1 MDRDEDFPSDSEQS
15 DDDYNPEEHEE
26 AASGDEYGDDQHLSS
41 DEKPNSTTTLKTLTK
56 IDELKETTTEKD
68 KSDALW
74 ADFLS
79 DTDVNKRPSTGSR
92 VVPCT
97 ESIPP
102 RKDVVTKLDTIEGE
116 NVQGLIKHDKIVRE
130 KVGVAKILDVLAK
143 PAKLPRGIPSGI
155 STFSNSKRRAGLS
168 SVLGQIGK
176 KAKVSTLEKTKLDW
190 NNFKK
195 SEGIDEQLTTHNKG
209 KEGYLERQD
218 FFQRTDLRQF
228 EIEKQLRQTKRSNR

>member
-1 MDRDEDFPSDSEQS
+1 MDRDEDLPSDSEQS
-15 DDDYNPEEHEE
+15 DDEYNPEEHEE
-26 AASGDEYGDDQHLSS
+26 AASEDESDDQHLSG
-41 DEKPNSTTTLKTLTK
+41 DEKPKSTATLKTQAN
-56 IDELKETTTEKD
+56 IDEIKDTTTEKD

-79 DTDVNKRPSTGSR
+79 DTDVPKRPTPESR
-92 VVPCT
+92 ST
-97 ESIPP
+97 ESVPP
-102 RKDVVTKLDTIEGE
+102 RKENVTKQDTTEGEKDQVLLKPDTI
-116 NVQGLIKHDKIVRE
+116 VRQ
-130 KVGVAKILDVLAK
+130 KVGVAQILDVLAK
-143 PAKLPRGIPSGI
+143 PGKPPRSIPSVGI
-155 STFSNSKRRAGLS
+155 STFSNSKRPAGLS

-176 KAKVSTLEKTKLDW
+176 KAKLSTLEKTKLDW
-190 NNFKK
+190 NSFKK

>member
-15 DDDYNPEEHEE
+15 DDDYKPEELEE
-26 AASGDEYGDDQHLSS
+26 AASENESGDDQQLS
-41 DEKPNSTTTLKTLTK
+41 DEEKSNPTATLKDQTK
-56 IDELKETTTEKD
+56 FDDIEDTTTEKD

-79 DTDVNKRPSTGSR
+79 DTNVPEKPSAGAR
-92 VVPCT
+92 VVST

-102 RKDVVTKLDTIEGE
+102 RNEITAKQDASKGDKEQVL
-116 NVQGLIKHDKIVRE
+116 LKHDTIVRE
-130 KVGVAKILDVLAK
+130 KVGVAKILDVLAR
-143 PAKLPRGIPSGI
+143 PGKLPRSIPSGI
-155 STFSNSKRRAGLS
+155 STFSNSKRPAGLS

-176 KAKVSTLEKTKLDW
+176 KAKLSTLEKTKLDW
-190 NNFKK
+190 NSFKK

-228 EIEKQLRQTKRSNR
+228 EIEKQLRQTKRTNR